1 MKVFSVLL
9 FLDSLPS
16 NEAVHLTINRR
27 TPSGAVECKE
37 VNNDPDTN
45 DFGSAHPDSNCPN
58 AAHSELSVKK
68 KLWNFTRFNLFDDST
83 DSE

>member
-1 MKVFSVLL
+1 MMASNRSDRRRASYELSTFFS
-9 FLDSLPS
+9 S
-16 NEAVHLTINRR
+16 IR
-27 TPSGAVECKE
+27 GAVECKE